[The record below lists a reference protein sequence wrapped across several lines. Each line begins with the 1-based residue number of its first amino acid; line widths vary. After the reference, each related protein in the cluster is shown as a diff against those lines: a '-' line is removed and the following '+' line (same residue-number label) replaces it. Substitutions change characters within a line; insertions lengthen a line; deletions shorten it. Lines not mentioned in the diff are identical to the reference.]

1 MPSMFPAALLR
12 PGQWSVRRSLL
23 LTVLAGAL
31 VPGIC
36 LASAVPASAATLP
49 KSLAPFAN
57 CPVNKPH
64 VTACL
69 YSTVTSGSFQI
80 GSTTL
85 DITSPLTVNLGLV
98 NNPDG
103 AFSTVAPDNG
113 TPALQGA
120 PIPVP
125 ILSLPPLPGPLSI
138 TATTNLVSLPSVS
151 LIALQT
157 GEGTALDLPIDV
169 SINNVLIGSGCTI
182 GSTSNPIVINLTTG
196 ATDPP
201 PPNQPI
207 SGTPGT
213 GSANKKGV
221 ITISGTALVDNAF
234 AVPGASGCG
243 LFGILDPALDLVAGL
258 PSAAGHNSAVL
269 HATSGLASASLIK
282 KYLG

>member
-1 MPSMFPAALLR
+1 VHLPLSLSFPRRGGAK
-12 PGQWSVRRSLL
+12 VRRGMTAAAVAGLM
-23 LTVLAGAL
+23 VPAIGLAAT
-31 VPGIC
+31 
-36 LASAVPASAATLP
+36 VPASATTLP
-49 KSLAPFAN
+49 AKLAAYAH
-57 CPVNKPH
+57 CPVADKK

-69 YSTVTSGSFQI
+69 YSTVSSGSFKI
-80 GSTTL
+80 GSETL
-85 DITSPLTVNLGLV
+85 DITSPLTVSLGLI
-98 NNPDG
+98 NNPTG
-103 AFSTVAPDNG
+103 GFITVAPDDG

-125 ILSLPPLPGPLSI
+125 ILSLPPLPGILSV

-151 LIALQT
+151 LINLETGDGPALS
-157 GEGTALDLPIDV
+157 LPIDV
-169 SINNVLIGSGCTI
+169 SINNTLIGSGCTI
-182 GSTSNPIVINLTTG
+182 GTSSDPIVINLTTG

-213 GSANKKGV
+213 GTVSKQSV
-221 ITISGTALVDNAF
+221 ITITGTSLVDNAF

-258 PSAAGHNSAVL
+258 PSAAGNNSAVL
-269 HATSGLASASLIK
+269 NATSGLAPASLIR